1 MAKKVKSKK
10 VAVPRKRKPL
20 SDPVFNCMN
29 PDVAEK
35 VELAFKC
42 GNVEYYRFI
51 DDSQMPVGRYK
62 YIYEALKEA
71 DMRMT
76 RETLLNYIKIMKEEL
91 DGGRSKGMVSM
102 GNIWK
107 TIINMESRVVLAFE
121 PASIERL
128 AAVLYFT
135 KSEDLKTYDRKLGAA
150 KIENWNKHD
159 YVGFFLTKPIVE
171 LFGLRGI
178 SEPSLRDYL
187 TETVP
192 LIQDLTADMSI
203 PSEANTSGSGKNS

>member
-1 MAKKVKSKK
+1 MAKKAKSKK
-10 VAVPRKRKPL
+10 IQVPRKRKPL

-29 PDVAEK
+29 PLVAEK

-76 RETLLNYIKIMKEEL
+76 RELMLGFIGVMKEEL
-91 DGGRSKGMVSM
+91 EGGKNGKAVSL
-102 GNIWK
+102 GNLWRILL
-107 TIINMESRVVLAFE
+107 NMESRAILAFE

-128 AAVLYFT
+128 AAVVYFT
-135 KSEDLKTYDRKLGAA
+135 KSENLKTYDRKHGAE
-150 KIENWNKHD
+150 KIAYWKKHD
-159 YVGFFLTKPIVE
+159 FVGFFLTKPILE
-171 LFGLRGI
+171 LYGLKGI
-178 SEPSLRDYL
+178 SESSLRDYL
-187 TETVP
+187 TEMEPILAGLT
-192 LIQDLTADMSI
+192 QDMLTPFGESI
-203 PSEANTSGSGKNS
+203 SESGKSL